1 MVVPWEVGKKLPC
14 HMMCAIEV
22 LTRFPVKRKVG
33 FFRILT
39 LVLVPAVLSAA
50 WLTPVEGS
58 GPEDSVIVIGGDRSY
73 PPYEFLDKDGKP
85 AGFNVELSNAIAE
98 VMGMTV
104 EVRLGAWSG
113 MRRAVEAGTIHA
125 LQGIS
130 YSEDRAKE
138 FDFCPPNAIVH
149 HGIYARRGSPSVSS
163 LDELRGKEVLL
174 HKDGIMH
181 DTLVRR
187 GIQASLVLTETPAE
201 ALRSLA
207 SGKHDYAVVAMVPAQ
222 YLINQHGL
230 SNIVPVARSVT
241 TQKYCYAV
249 KRGNSELL
257 ARFTEGLAILRET
270 GRYQAIRHKWLGV
283 TEQASLHW
291 AVIARYIAMAMVP
304 LLLVLGI
311 TVLWSRTL
319 QRKVAQH
326 TQALTQEI
334 SERKR
339 AEQELR
345 DHQEQLIQAHKMTA
359 LGILVSGVA
368 HEINNPNGL
377 ILLNTPVI
385 MEAFRDAGPILEDH
399 FREKGDFMLGGLK
412 YSRMSRE
419 IPLMLSEMQEGA
431 KRIKRIVEDLKD
443 FARRTDS
450 ALTESV
456 EMNLLVQTSI
466 RLLNNL
472 IRKSTSKFSVEYA
485 ENLLPV
491 RANSQRIEQV
501 IVNLVVNACQALPD
515 SEKGIFLRTFHDGST
530 EENVLEVRDEGV
542 GIPQENLPHLT
553 DPFFTTKR
561 QAGGTGL
568 GLSLSA
574 RIVEEHSGSITFS
587 SEPGRGTTVR
597 LSLPAGKWSAF

>member
-138 FDFCPPNAIVH
+138 FDFCPPHAIVH

-385 MEAFRDAGPILEDH
+385 MEAFIDAGPILEDH

-485 ENLLPV
+485 ENLPPV